1 MPKGINGN
9 ARSKLRFILGYKFV
23 GVLILALIPMMFG
36 IGVILINQV
45 KQVVTDDITRKSRTY
60 ADFLAKVST
69 QGVRES
75 DRKVLKQYLDEIS
88 ADKDVLY
95 LFITD
100 KANKPII
107 HSERA
112 RRRVTNALEVSVPL
126 YDKGERTGVVKIW
139 YSFSNVVEELI
150 YGVRNILFLVVA
162 LCIILL
168 GLLMFFVSE
177 QMIFR
182 RIDIIIRAM
191 KRMQRGDLSTRIEKL
206 GNDELGFLA
215 DQFNAMVE
223 RVEENQRELTLLFEV
238 SRAVTAALDITLIA
252 EMVIEAI
259 VEKLQ
264 GSSCCIFLMNEQGEL
279 ELRGSRGLS
288 AEFINSHGLKFL
300 EDTAQKALVYG
311 ENLIVDN
318 FAVSYPHL
326 QALLRSEQVEMVIS
340 MPLIV
345 GDRKLGVL
353 SINTNDREDFPPERI
368 ELLSVFARQLAVA
381 IQNAQLYERIQQ
393 FSKELEEKIE
403 VATLDLGQANEQLK
417 FANEKLRVLS
427 QAKSEFITIVSHEL
441 RSPLTS
447 VLGFTDLLLQGE
459 TGLLNETQKEFIG
472 IINQN
477 TKRQIDLINNLLNL
491 SKIEAGKVELKK
503 EWIDLEKLV
512 HGVVHN
518 FRFLLLEHNLEVKMI
533 SPPEMLPKVFVDEG
547 QILLVVTNL
556 LTNAVKYVS
565 PGGEVVIQIHREG
578 PMLQLAMYD
587 TGDGIDDK
595 DFPHIFERFFRSSKM
610 KAKNI
615 IGTGLGLTISKSII
629 EMHGGRIWAQSPVP
643 AAEQVNFSASLR
655 NHRGTKFSFT
665 LPVGIV

>member
-1 MPKGINGN
+1 MSKGINGKV
-9 ARSKLRFILGYKFV
+9 RPKLRFTLGFKFV
-23 GVLILALIPMMFG
+23 GVLVIALIPLMLCIG
-36 IGVILINQV
+36 IILINQV
-45 KQVVTDDITRKSRTY
+45 KQVVTDDISRKSRSY
-60 ADFLAKVST
+60 ADFLAKVGR
-69 QGVRES
+69 QGVHES
-75 DRKVLKQYLDEIS
+75 DKELLKQYIEEIS
-88 ADKDVLY
+88 ANRDVLY
-95 LFITD
+95 LLITD
-100 KANKPII
+100 KHNKPIL
-107 HSERA
+107 HSERTRGKVA
-112 RRRVTNALEVSVPL
+112 NALEVNIPI
-126 YDKGERTGVVKIW
+126 YYKGERAGVVKIW
-139 YSFSNVVEELI
+139 YSFSSVAEELT
-150 YGVRNILFLVVA
+150 YGVRNVLFLIVG

-177 QMIFR
+177 QMVFR
-182 RIDIIIRAM
+182 RIDIIVQAM
-191 KRMQRGDLSTRIEKL
+191 KRVQKGDLSTRIEKL

-215 DQFNAMVE
+215 DQFNTMVT

-238 SRAVTAALDITLIA
+238 SRAVTAALDITLIT

-264 GSSCCIFLMNEQGEL
+264 GSSCCIFLVNEKGEL

-288 AEFINSHGLKFL
+288 AEFINSQGLKLL
-300 EDTAQKALVYG
+300 EDTAQKALMYG

-318 FAVSYPHL
+318 FDAPYPHL
-326 QALLRSEQVEMVIS
+326 HAFLRSERVEMVIS

-353 SINTNDREDFPPERI
+353 NINTNDREDFPPERI

-393 FSKELEEKIE
+393 FSKELEDKIE

-447 VLGFTDLLLQGE
+447 VLGFTDLLSQGE
-459 TGLLNETQKEFIG
+459 TGILNETQKEFIE

-518 FRFLLLEHNLEVKMI
+518 FRFLLLERNLEVKMTP
-533 SPPEMLPKVFVDEG
+533 PPETLPKVHADEG
-547 QILLVVTNL
+547 QISLVVTNL
-556 LTNAVKYVS
+556 LTNALKYAN
-565 PGGEVVIQIHREG
+565 PDGEVAIQIHREG
-578 PMLQLAMYD
+578 PVLQLDIYD
-587 TGDGIDDK
+587 TGEGIDDR
-595 DFPHIFERFFRSSKM
+595 DLPHIFERFFRSSKM

-629 EMHGGRIWAQSPVP
+629 EMHGGRIWVQSPVL
-643 AAEQVNFSASLR
+643 AEGKAYFSVRLR
-655 NHRGTKFSFT
+655 NQRGTKFSFT
-665 LPVGIV
+665 LPVGHV